1 MEVIIN
7 GVKYA
12 PVVDNSNV
20 TDGSINECLRVL
32 TSMRYFKQDHKMMPN
47 VWDAINA
54 LNPNL
59 AAMNEDDAFS
69 AMHPYCE

>member
-12 PVVDNSNV
+12 PVVNNENV
-20 TDGSINECLRVL
+20 TDGQVNECLRIL
-32 TSMRYFKQDHKMMPN
+32 TSMRYFKQEHKMMAHA
-47 VWDAINA
+47 WDAIDA

-59 AAMNEDDAFS
+59 AKMNEDDAFN
-69 AMHPYCE
+69 AMHPDYD